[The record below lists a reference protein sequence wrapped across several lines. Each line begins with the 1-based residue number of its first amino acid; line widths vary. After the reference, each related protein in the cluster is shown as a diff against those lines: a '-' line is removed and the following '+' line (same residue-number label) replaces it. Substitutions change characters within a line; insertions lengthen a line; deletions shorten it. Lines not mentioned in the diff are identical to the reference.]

1 MHINNINQRQ
11 VHKRASIHP
20 THTYPF
26 PFHLPRVTIYSK
38 GTVNFL
44 SSSICELNATFENKS
59 KLFLFTI
66 LKEKI
71 KAYK

>member
-1 MHINNINQRQ
+1 MHIYNINHWQ
-11 VHKRASIHP
+11 VHKRAGIHP

-26 PFHLPRVTIYSK
+26 PFHLPRVTTYSK
-38 GTVNFL
+38 GTVNVP

-66 LKEKI
+66 LKETI